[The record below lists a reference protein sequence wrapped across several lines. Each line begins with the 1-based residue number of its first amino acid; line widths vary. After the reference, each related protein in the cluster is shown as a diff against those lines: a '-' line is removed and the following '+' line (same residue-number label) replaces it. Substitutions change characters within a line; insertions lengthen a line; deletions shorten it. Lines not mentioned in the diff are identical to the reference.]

1 MFSID
6 RHNVPAKSRL
16 YMLSCILYQVE
27 ILYSIS
33 PNTVQCTYIYPRI
46 LYCTMYVHTVYVSP
60 NTVLYIP
67 ELGRTLSHKLSY
79 VVML

>member
-16 YMLSCILYQVE
+16 YMLFCILYQVE

-33 PNTVQCTYIYPRI
+33 PNTVHTYIPEYCTVQCTYNICIPEYCTVYPRI
-46 LYCTMYVHTVYVSP
+46 RANIKS
-60 NTVLYIP
+60 
-67 ELGRTLSHKLSY
+67 
-79 VVML
+79 

>member
-16 YMLSCILYQVE
+16 YILFCILYQVVYPR
-27 ILYSIS
+27 ILYIHIS
-33 PNTVQCTYIYPRI
+33 PNTV
-46 LYCTMYVHTVYVSP
+46 LYNVHTVYVSP

>member
-16 YMLSCILYQVE
+16 YMLFCILYQVE

-33 PNTVQCTYIYPRI
+33 PINVHTYIPEYCTVQCTYSICISEHCTVYPRI
-46 LYCTMYVHTVYVSP
+46 RANIKS
-60 NTVLYIP
+60 
-67 ELGRTLSHKLSY
+67 
-79 VVML
+79 